1 MLMRRFAG
9 IQRDVRSN
17 VDPSFEN
24 DTDMIPAP
32 PGQLTSANR
41 SKVIERDEKI
51 RRKKPEFI

>member
-1 MLMRRFAG
+1 MLMRRFPG

-32 PGQLTSANR
+32 PGQLASANR